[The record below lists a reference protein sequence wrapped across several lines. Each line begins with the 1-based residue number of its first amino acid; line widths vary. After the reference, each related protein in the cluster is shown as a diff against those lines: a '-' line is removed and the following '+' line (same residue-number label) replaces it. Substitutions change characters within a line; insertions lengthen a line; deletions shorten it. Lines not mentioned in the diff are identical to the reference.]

1 MKNMVLFMQLYYYT
15 STDEMLRNDIYDW

>member
-15 STDEMLRNDIYDW
+15 STDEMLRNDIYD